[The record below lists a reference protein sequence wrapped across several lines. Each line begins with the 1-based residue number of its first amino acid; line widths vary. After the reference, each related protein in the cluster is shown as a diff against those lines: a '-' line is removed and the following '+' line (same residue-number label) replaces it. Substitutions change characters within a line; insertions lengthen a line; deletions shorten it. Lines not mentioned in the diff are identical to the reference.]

1 MRTPSWHRLVCAFA
15 ASSLIAAAA
24 HAQEDP
30 GKLFTYFQELYNRHD
45 KNLSEFL
52 IGELSQYVA
61 RFPEGEKAP
70 EAQYL
75 LAKVYQEKSDKHKA
89 LAAFLKVMSLY
100 PNADRKQEAAN
111 EARLIITAD
120 NVYKEKR
127 AALLATLETPPAGE
141 SPADLYFHYLN
152 RLMALGN
159 NEVANLILDDARK
172 FLIQFAEDTRQDS
185 VLLAIAEVYG
195 RKGDKRETEAS
206 YLRLE
211 YCFPESPL
219 LPYARYSRGVVFSKE
234 LGDHKRAIEVLGT
247 VVAEHPQSEYAATAQ
262 FKIAEIKREKLKDYA
277 GAVADYR
284 KLIESKAD
292 STKAVEALWAIA
304 EIDAD
309 NLKDY
314 NGAIQAYNEIVEK
327 YQGDK
332 RAASAMEKA
341 GDIYKDKLADY
352 GKAAEQYAKIA
363 EVFPDYEK
371 APDLLLKA
379 GSVCEEKLKDYR
391 RAAEYYRIIF
401 EKFPNHKSAGEAKK
415 RIEKA
420 QKKSGE

>member
-1 MRTPSWHRLVCAFA
+1 MRTPSWRWLVYAFA
-15 ASSLIAAAA
+15 ACSLMAAAA

-30 GKLFTYFQELYNRHD
+30 GKLFTYLQDLYNRHD
-45 KNLSEFL
+45 KNLNEFL
-52 IGELSQYVA
+52 IGELDQYVT

-75 LAKVYQEKSDKHKA
+75 LAKVYQEKGDKHKA
-89 LAAFLKVMSLY
+89 LAAFLKVMSVY
-100 PNADRKQEAAN
+100 PNADRRQESAN

-120 NVYKEKR
+120 NAYKEKR
-127 AALLATLETPPAGE
+127 AALLATLESPPAGE
-141 SPADLYFHYLN
+141 SLADRYYHYLN
-152 RLMALGN
+152 RVRALDN
-159 NEVANLILDDARK
+159 KDIADLILDDARK
-172 FLIQFAEDTRQDS
+172 FLVQFAEDTRQDS
-185 VLLAIAEVYG
+185 VLLAIAEVYA
-195 RKGDKRETEAS
+195 RKGDERETEAS

-219 LPYARYSRGVVFSKE
+219 LAYARFSRGVILSKE
-234 LGDHKRAIEVLGT
+234 LGDHKRAIEVLSE
-247 VVAEHPQSEYAATAQ
+247 VVTEHSQSEHAAAAQ
-262 FKIAEIKREKLKDYA
+262 LKIAEIKREELKDYG

-284 KLIESKAD
+284 KFIESNPD
-292 STKAVEALWAIA
+292 SARAVEALWAIG
-304 EIDAD
+304 EIDLN

-314 NGAIQAYNEIVEK
+314 NGAIHAYNEIVQK
-327 YQGDK
+327 YQADK
-332 RAASAMEKA
+332 RAASAMEEV

-352 GKAAEQYAKIA
+352 SKAAEVYAKIA

-379 GSVCEEKLKDYR
+379 GSLCEDKLKDYR

-401 EKFPNHKSAGEAKK
+401 EKFPKHKSVDEAKK

-420 QKKSGE
+420 RKKSGE

>member
-1 MRTPSWHRLVCAFA
+1 MRAPSWCRLLCAFA
-15 ASSLIAAAA
+15 ACSLIAAAA
-24 HAQEDP
+24 DAQEDP
-30 GKLFTYFQELYNRHD
+30 GKLFTYLQDIYNRHD

-52 IGELSQYVA
+52 IGELDQYVT
-61 RFPEGEKAP
+61 RFPEGEKTP

-75 LAKVYQEKSDKHKA
+75 LAKVYQEKGDKHKA
-89 LAAFLKVMSLY
+89 LAAFLKAMSLY
-100 PNADRKQEAAN
+100 PNADRRQESAN
-111 EARLIITAD
+111 EARLIITAE
-120 NVYKEKR
+120 NAYKEKR
-127 AALLATLETPPAGE
+127 AALLAILETPPAGE
-141 SPADLYFHYLN
+141 NPADLYYHYLN
-152 RLMALGN
+152 RAMALDHN
-159 NEVANLILDDARK
+159 DIANLILDDARK
-172 FLIQFAEDTRQDS
+172 FLVQFPEDTRQDS
-185 VLLAIAEVYG
+185 VLLTIAEVYA
-195 RKGDKRETEAS
+195 RKGDERETEAS

-219 LPYARYSRGVVFSKE
+219 LPYARYCRGVILSKE
-234 LGDHKRAIEVLGT
+234 LGDHKRAIEILGA
-247 VVAEHPQSEYAATAQ
+247 VVAEHPQSGYAAAAQ
-262 FKIAEIKREKLKDYA
+262 LKIAEIKREKLKDYA

-284 KLIESKAD
+284 KFIESKAD
-292 STKAVEALWAIA
+292 SAKAVEALWAIA
-304 EIDAD
+304 EIDAN

-327 YQGDK
+327 YQADK
-332 RAASAMEKA
+332 RAANAMEKI

-379 GSVCEEKLKDYR
+379 GSVCEDKLKDDR
-391 RAAEYYRIIF
+391 RAAEYYRTIF
-401 EKFPNHKSAGEAKK
+401 EKFPKHKSADEAKK

>member
-1 MRTPSWHRLVCAFA
+1 MRTPSWCRLVCACA
-15 ASSLIAAAA
+15 ACSLIAAAVY
-24 HAQEDP
+24 AQEDP
-30 GKLFTYFQELYNRHD
+30 DKLFTYLQDIYNRHD

-52 IGELSQYVA
+52 LGELNQYVT

-75 LAKVYQEKSDKHKA
+75 LAKVYQEKGDKHKA
-89 LAAFLKVMSLY
+89 LAAFLKAMSLY
-100 PNADRKQEAAN
+100 PNADRRQESAN

-120 NVYKEKR
+120 NAYKEKR

-141 SPADLYFHYLN
+141 NPADRYYHYLN
-152 RLMALGN
+152 RVTALDN
-159 NEVANLILDDARK
+159 NEIANLILDDARK

-185 VLLAIAEVYG
+185 VLLTIAEVYA

-219 LPYARYSRGVVFSKE
+219 LPYARFSRGVILSKE
-234 LGDHKRAIEVLGT
+234 LGDHKRAIEVLNEVMT
-247 VVAEHPQSEYAATAQ
+247 KHPQSEYAATAQ
-262 FKIAEIKREKLKDYA
+262 LKIAEIKREKLKDYA

-284 KLIESKAD
+284 RFIESKAD
-292 STKAVEALWAIA
+292 SAKAVEALWAIG
-304 EIDAD
+304 EIDLN

-314 NGAIQAYNEIVEK
+314 NGAIQAFNEIVEK
-327 YQGDK
+327 YQADK
-332 RAASAMEKA
+332 RAASAMEKV
-341 GDIYKDKLADY
+341 GDIYRDKLADY
-352 GKAAEQYAKIA
+352 GKAAELYAKIA

-371 APDLLLKA
+371 APDLLLRA
-379 GSVCEEKLKDYR
+379 GSICEDKLKDDR
-391 RAAEYYRIIF
+391 RAAEYYRILF
-401 EKFPNHKSAGEAKK
+401 EKFPKHKSADEAKK